1 MAKVQ
6 LGYWKIRGLA
16 QPIRL
21 LLKYVGQDFEDVQY
35 EQGDGPEFSRAKWLS
50 VKPTM
55 GLDFPNLPYL
65 IDGDIKITQSNAI
78 LRHIARKH
86 NLDGKDEKSKVLVD
100 IMENQAMDFRNGL
113 VRLCY
118 GPDFEKNKEAYLKN
132 VVDMLDLF
140 EKFLGDKPWFAG
152 NEITFVDF
160 VMYELLDQHKLLD
173 AKLLSSEKKLT
184 AFLDRFEALPQ
195 IKAYMATPGFMKRPV
210 NNKSAHWK

>member
-16 QPIRL
+16 QPISMNKEMVL
-21 LLKYVGQDFEDVQY
+21 N
-35 EQGDGPEFSRAKWLS
+35 SA
-50 VKPTM
+50 
-55 GLDFPNLPYL
+55 LPYL

-100 IMENQAMDFRNGL
+100 VMENQAMDFRNGF

-132 VVDMLDLF
+132 VVSMLELF
-140 EKFLGDKPWFAG
+140 EKYLADKTWFAG

-160 VMYELLDQHKLLD
+160 VMYELLDQHKLFD
-173 AKLLSSEKKLT
+173 AKLLSSKPKLT

-195 IKAYMATPGFMKRPV
+195 IKAYMATPCFMARPV
-210 NNKSAHWK
+210 NNKSANWK